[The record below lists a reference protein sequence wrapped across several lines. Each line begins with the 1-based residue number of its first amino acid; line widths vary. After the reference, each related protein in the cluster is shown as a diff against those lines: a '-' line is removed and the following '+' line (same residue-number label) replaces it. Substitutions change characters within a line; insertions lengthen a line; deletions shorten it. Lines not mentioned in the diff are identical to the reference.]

1 MSSWRTL
8 VLSHYAVTADQ
19 NGAQSPEM
27 EVYSVITLCYKNT
40 RINTMMKFKTKKNL
54 KISFT
59 VTTSGGS
66 LCLNQLVVFGVF

>member
-1 MSSWRTL
+1 MCFCVSSWRTL

-40 RINTMMKFKTKKNL
+40 RINTMMKFKTKTIL
-54 KISFT
+54 K
-59 VTTSGGS
+59 
-66 LCLNQLVVFGVF
+66 LVLLSQQVEDHSV